1 MTRSL
6 FASGCLFL
14 TLAVSNIFA
23 DDSTKA
29 AKVEEFLKLAKIDD
43 TQRQTVAQIRAQMQL
58 GILQQL
64 FGSKP
69 LPTDKKK
76 ELDEFRTNLGNVI
89 SDALSW
95 EKLKPDFVKIYMEAF
110 SEPEIDGM
118 LAFYKSPV
126 GQAMVA
132 KTPALTTKG
141 SELSQQKLVGAEP
154 AIDKVVRDLMAAV
167 GVKPAQ

>member
-1 MTRSL
+1 MTRTL

-23 DDSTKA
+23 DDATKA

-43 TQRQTVAQIRAQMQL
+43 AQRQTMAEIRAQMQL
-58 GILQQL
+58 GILQQI

-76 ELDEFRTNLGNVI
+76 EVDQFRTSLGDVV

-95 EKLKPDFVKIYMEAF
+95 EKLKPDYVKVYMEAF

-118 LAFYKSPV
+118 VAFYKSPA

-132 KTPALTTKG
+132 KTPALTTKT
-141 SELSQQKLVGAEP
+141 SEFARQKIVAAEP
-154 AIDKVVRDLMAAV
+154 AIDKVVRDFMVAV
-167 GVKPAQ
+167 GVKPAP

>member
-23 DDSTKA
+23 DDATKA